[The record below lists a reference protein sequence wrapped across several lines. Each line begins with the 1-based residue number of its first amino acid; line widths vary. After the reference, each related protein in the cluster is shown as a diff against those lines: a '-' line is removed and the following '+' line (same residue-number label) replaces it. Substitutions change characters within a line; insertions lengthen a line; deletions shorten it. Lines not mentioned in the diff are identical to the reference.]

1 MRRVTGL
8 PDDQVVAWESKFEA
22 QVVASLQAVMDKIAS
37 RIEKIQ
43 VASGLSTVERVE
55 RVVTG
60 RTLLGHNDS
69 CSPDRPQWT
78 LVAVATTGPTGDDD
92 PPPMTGELAI
102 PEPTPLPAVLPETP
116 GLPPGQPYISPDDL
130 ASIAPLWQ
138 QAVAEQV
145 LPLVAQVFIDSAG
158 HVRSQ
163 FLEAVAPGVQ
173 LGLPGLGSV
182 AAEAYLAQARN
193 TYEQVGD
200 HLWAT
205 ARAQLSEG
213 FDAGES
219 IPQLAARL
227 RQSAGLSART
237 AVMVARTSVIEASNA
252 GSMAMARVSGITG
265 MRKSWQA
272 TNDRRTRPAHLDA
285 EARYEADP
293 IPLNEP
299 FIVGGYPADYPAAD
313 TLPPSMR
320 YRCRCTTLYLM
331 PDQQPAAQPQLPG
344 TSAPPAITRTKD
356 LEPGE
361 EGPLTVLYPKTPGE
375 PGFDLADFPEPP
387 PVKVRSSLLRA
398 RTDREL
404 IAAWQGEMRAITGR
418 DIIVQLPPD
427 ASVLTMREHA
437 EGVLQMLERFPEA
450 RLRKI
455 SWYDQGSPEYAHVK
469 TGTATLEFNARWAST
484 AQRRA
489 YLAQLRH
496 DVSGWD
502 DAAGPGYGWS
512 VRGGRMPQATSWH
525 EMAHILSIET
535 LGGKLK
541 AEAMRITLRRQV
553 ADALPDMESIVRRDV
568 SGYATKNMEELIAE
582 AVTDVMA
589 NGPRASLLS
598 RELYDMVAREY
609 RAKGF
614 AVRTVDIPEGEA
626 GFESFTRIPE
636 GEVFPKAPAPR
647 QRRVPVA
654 VGRDLT
660 DDHDLAVRSER
671 EAERE
676 RALPTDAMGRTQ
688 LPEGYQGDYAFQ
700 ELAKA
705 QGFNGLP
712 RIVADDGQ
720 WQALLDADYVPLY
733 RGHGWAGGDGVGQ
746 VDAFNYGE
754 RYVGG
759 GFAPGNNMS
768 TRYETALHY
777 ADGHSAA
784 VGHYALPT
792 NARVISY
799 PDLVAERD
807 AYIARLPAGGAGDV
821 ERSLYLTADENLG
834 LGRFGVVRGYDAMV
848 VPRGESLLT
857 DRVEEWVIFNR
868 TKLVAYDDSAKG
880 VSAARAGGKVTP
892 AKMTATERARRE
904 KDAAIVSARQVGH
917 LTRELDQMIA
927 EGGEEAFRSG
937 ALFRRIQAKGS
948 ELGTPPAIM
957 REFIAAARPSE
968 KGSSLAGLRAAM
980 ERANAQA
987 GVTRIGTPGEV
998 WRFDGRRDD
1007 PTGAVRDIAE
1017 GTPVV
1022 VLRPGSLIEYKGK
1035 LLQVAPPRVRP
1046 ATPSEIVAAERATP
1060 PPPVAAVAPT
1070 SARLATMKI
1079 GELRALAKERGITV
1093 PAGTRKADLVR
1104 TLDEA
1109 PAPAPAPAPL
1119 DVSAAAQGGA
1129 ALRASQS
1136 VQRVILQAANK
1147 RGPDGIRA
1155 REIQRFENAMYDR
1168 ETGYAGSGFFRV
1180 NRGLQEAGD
1189 GPVPAEFAE
1198 QIADVDRVI
1207 RLGSLT
1213 DDAVLYRGLSAPERF
1228 LGRPLRP
1235 GDEFTEHGYSSTSV
1249 DEVHATDFARGRS
1262 AMDRPGERPENPTVL
1277 RLVAPRGQSAVQ
1289 ISDLTFPGVG
1299 EVLLPRGLSYR
1310 VLADRG
1316 VVDGVRQLDVEL
1328 IPKAR
1333 RTIPDVAGQIRAP
1346 APVGSAALPA
1356 RVVAARAELARIVE
1370 GPVVREPYSVG
1381 GASAKNRRTG
1391 YAGGDVI
1398 EKDYTRGTKAAGVR
1412 DADAEELGA
1421 LVMDALDVPTQTVLR
1436 AGPQRVLVSVLEGE
1450 HPGDIGSLA
1459 PGAAR
1464 RELADT
1470 DGGRLLGLGDVLIG
1484 NSDRRRN
1491 WVRLPDGRPASYDLG
1506 GAFRAPKLAAAADPE
1521 GLFAHHFATTAG
1533 KAWAPN
1539 DMAPADLALIRTRL
1553 EALRPE
1559 FERLKRG
1566 TWFNQMMARLAEIEK
1581 RATGTRSRLG
1591 ESATEALSGESRAV
1605 TRQAVIDERRAVAD
1619 SLGEVRELLANG
1631 ASERA
1636 LASRARLIAGRT
1648 TGAASKDLAGVVR
1661 AMESGDADRIRVAL
1675 GDVAQRRG
1683 LTEVGPGGDVVPF
1696 DPKIHELVGGARRP
1710 PAGTF
1715 VQVQRPGYSVRLD
1728 DGEVVQLSKA
1738 KVDTLTVEEIA
1749 ERTAVQ
1755 ERKALREA
1763 ARERNRVIEAQ
1774 RGTARLLAEVDEL
1787 AAKGASKTAIRERL
1801 DPALREAGQ
1810 AYAGADAAVV
1820 DTISAAL
1827 DSGDTAKI
1835 RASVTRA
1842 STKAKIKPIGRAGA
1856 KTTFDPDTMEGVG
1869 GIDIAPGAKVTV
1881 VRRGSTV
1888 PGLTDPLAKA
1898 QVTPVAKLAPKPRRM
1913 TAAQFDRKLAAARS
1927 GREALDSAPIDAA
1940 RGSRG
1945 ENPPPIPGVTEAQQ
1959 RALISY
1965 RGHGFGP
1972 INDDLRGLSPDEI
1985 DKKWHGFVTR
1995 QQIEDSRADVVSI
2008 DEIFDHSRLVDD
2020 VVLWRGSGTGRS
2032 ILGDPATWG
2041 DDLSGFTWR
2050 DEAYLSATA
2059 SEAVAADFIRGL
2071 PGQSRLMLRLLVP
2084 KGSKAIKLSDLGQ
2097 RGGDEAEM
2105 LLGRGATFRVVRDRG
2120 WSSITSPMG
2129 VTMPRVR
2136 TLDVEVVVPDE
2147 TPPLP
2152 WDVAK

>member
-1 MRRVTGL
+1 VRRVTGL
-8 PDDQVVAWESKFEA
+8 PDDQVVAWESKLEA

-43 VASGLSTVERVE
+43 VASGLSNVERRE

-404 IAAWQGEMRAITGR
+404 IAAWQGEMRATTGR
-418 DIIVQLPPD
+418 DIIVQLSPD

-455 SWYDQGSPEYAHVK
+455 SWYDQGSTEYAHVK

-502 DAAGPGYGWS
+502 DATGPGYGWS
-512 VRGGRMPQATSWH
+512 VRGGRYPQATAWH

-626 GFESFTRIPE
+626 GFEAFTREAFPKGPDSAEPASLADLARLTPISRRPLE
-636 GEVFPKAPAPR
+636 GGISAKVEEVTYPGGRRAVEKDYARPGDMDQRSAQIYAQRTTTAEALAADVLRVVGVRRPDVVRVNDTTILMDFVDGRQGGETGVLKAPAKVVASAEGRRLGLADALMGHRDRGGGNWMRAPDGGVVAIDNGGAFGSSEKAAAGNPFVSFLMGRYDESPWKTRIELPSDIDLAEIRRGLTALRSKFADAGYQR
-647 QRRVPVA
+647 QFKEMMDRLTEIERRAVRVPPA
-654 VGRDLT
+654 PR
-660 DDHDLAVRSER
+660 LA
-671 EAERE
+671 
-676 RALPTDAMGRTQ
+676 PD
-688 LPEGYQGDYAFQ
+688 
-700 ELAKA
+700 
-705 QGFNGLP
+705 
-712 RIVADDGQ
+712 
-720 WQALLDADYVPLY
+720 VP
-733 RGHGWAGGDGVGQ
+733 
-746 VDAFNYGE
+746 
-754 RYVGG
+754 
-759 GFAPGNNMS
+759 
-768 TRYETALHY
+768 
-777 ADGHSAA
+777 
-784 VGHYALPT
+784 
-792 NARVISY
+792 
-799 PDLVAERD
+799 
-807 AYIARLPAGGAGDV
+807 
-821 ERSLYLTADENLG
+821 
-834 LGRFGVVRGYDAMV
+834 
-848 VPRGESLLT
+848 
-857 DRVEEWVIFNR
+857 
-868 TKLVAYDDSAKG
+868 
-880 VSAARAGGKVTP
+880 
-892 AKMTATERARRE
+892 
-904 KDAAIVSARQVGH
+904 
-917 LTRELDQMIA
+917 
-927 EGGEEAFRSG
+927 
-937 ALFRRIQAKGS
+937 
-948 ELGTPPAIM
+948 
-957 REFIAAARPSE
+957 AAAPPIPA
-968 KGSSLAGLRAAM
+968 L
-980 ERANAQA
+980 Q
-987 GVTRIGTPGEV
+987 
-998 WRFDGRRDD
+998 
-1007 PTGAVRDIAE
+1007 PTA
-1017 GTPVV
+1017 
-1022 VLRPGSLIEYKGK
+1022 
-1035 LLQVAPPRVRP
+1035 
-1046 ATPSEIVAAERATP
+1046 
-1060 PPPVAAVAPT
+1060 
-1070 SARLATMKI
+1070 ARLATMKI
-1079 GELRALAKERGITV
+1079 GDLRALAKERGITV

-1104 TLDEA
+1104 MLDE
-1109 PAPAPAPAPL
+1109 
-1119 DVSAAAQGGA
+1119 GA
-1129 ALRASQS
+1129 A
-1136 VQRVILQAANK
+1136 
-1147 RGPDGIRA
+1147 
-1155 REIQRFENAMYDR
+1155 
-1168 ETGYAGSGFFRV
+1168 
-1180 NRGLQEAGD
+1180 
-1189 GPVPAEFAE
+1189 PVP
-1198 QIADVDRVI
+1198 
-1207 RLGSLT
+1207 T
-1213 DDAVLYRGLSAPERF
+1213 
-1228 LGRPLRP
+1228 
-1235 GDEFTEHGYSSTSV
+1235 
-1249 DEVHATDFARGRS
+1249 
-1262 AMDRPGERPENPTVL
+1262 
-1277 RLVAPRGQSAVQ
+1277 
-1289 ISDLTFPGVG
+1289 
-1299 EVLLPRGLSYR
+1299 
-1310 VLADRG
+1310 
-1316 VVDGVRQLDVEL
+1316 
-1328 IPKAR
+1328 
-1333 RTIPDVAGQIRAP
+1333 
-1346 APVGSAALPA
+1346 PVGSAALPA
-1356 RVVAARAELARIVE
+1356 RVVAARAELARVVE
-1370 GPVVREPYSVG
+1370 GPVVRESYSVG
-1381 GASAKNRRTG
+1381 GAGAKNRRTG

-1521 GLFAHHFATTAG
+1521 GLFAHHFATATG

-1566 TWFNQMMARLAEIEK
+1566 TWFNQMMARLVEVEK
-1581 RATGTRSRLG
+1581 RATGTRSRL
-1591 ESATEALSGESRAV
+1591 AEAAGDVASPEARAV
-1605 TRQAVIDERRAVAD
+1605 ARQAVIDERRAVAD

-1648 TGAASKDLAGVVR
+1648 TGAASEDLAGLVR
-1661 AMESGDADRIRVAL
+1661 AMESGDADRVRVAL

-1738 KVDTLTVEEIA
+1738 KVDTLTAEEIA

-1835 RASVTRA
+1835 RAAVTRA
-1842 STKAKIKPIGRAGA
+1842 GTKAKIKPIGRAGA

-1898 QVTPVAKLAPKPRRM
+1898 QVTPVQASSTAKTVEKGDFAGLMKVGEQKGSNPGALYEAGDGSRWYIKTARDSAQLRSEALALDLYRAAGLDVPDVVVGRGVDGLGSTQIASRFLGDATSDLRERLADEAYRRQLQEGFAADAWLGNWDVLGLGLDNVLT
-1913 TAAQFDRKLAAARS
+1913 TAAGTPIRIEAGGALRFRAQGAAKAFGDEVGEFDTM
-1927 GREALDSAPIDAA
+1927 REAGRGAGRAFAGMTPEQLIASAERIRKVTPTKIKALVKRNDLDPALADTLIARRVDILRRVEALAGPRPMTVRGYDAAIKSAAKGQDALSAAPIDAA

-1945 ENPPPIPGVTEAQQ
+1945 ENPPPIPGVTSSQQ

-1985 DKKWHGFVTR
+1985 NKKWHGFVTR

-2008 DEIFDHSRLVDD
+2008 DGIFDHSRLVDD

-2097 RGGDEAEM
+2097 RDRDEAEM

-2120 WSSITSPMG
+2120 WSSITSPTG